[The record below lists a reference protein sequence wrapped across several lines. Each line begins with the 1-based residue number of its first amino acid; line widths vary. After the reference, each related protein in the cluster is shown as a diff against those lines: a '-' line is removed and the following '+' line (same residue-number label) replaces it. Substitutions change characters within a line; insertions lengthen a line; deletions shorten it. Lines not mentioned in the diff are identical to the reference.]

1 MGCANSRIKTYTD
14 NEQSIIATESRM
26 GFFKSHS
33 DKIDTIFKRFSVASK
48 MNVTQFTMACK
59 ELNLSLLSIDDL
71 DSPHNRFF
79 QLFKE
84 NSHFDQRKLST
95 LGVVLGKGEPREKAR
110 VLFKIYDIVKDNTLE
125 DSEIYKMISD
135 ITFVALIALPKLTV
149 FSLKDRD
156 KIEDLEKF
164 NRKLKSVNKT
174 IKNFYEIII
183 LSKHKKDQ
191 QGVEDEEVGKRKKK
205 KKNKN
210 KRRYQPVNIRI
221 EEFIEKFDSEPM
233 KILCDAAML
242 RHFAIQK
249 HSQVIAPREMVK
261 DYLIET
267 NIR

>member
-1 MGCANSRIKTYTD
+1 MGCANSRLKTYTD
-14 NEQSIIATESRM
+14 NELSVISTESRM
-26 GFFKSHS
+26 GFSRLYS

-48 MNVTQFTMACK
+48 MNITQFSMACK
-59 ELNLSLLSIDDL
+59 ELNLTLPSIEDP
-71 DSPHNRFF
+71 DSPHNKFF
-79 QLFKE
+79 HLFKE
-84 NSHFDQRKLST
+84 NTHFDQRKLST
-95 LGVVLGKGEPREKAR
+95 LGVILGKGEPREKAK
-110 VLFKIYDIVKDNTLE
+110 VLFKIYDIVKDNILE

-135 ITFVALIALPKLTV
+135 ISFVALIALPKLAV

-191 QGVEDEEVGKRKKK
+191 QGAEDGEMGKRKKR
-205 KKNKN
+205 
-210 KRRYQPVNIRI
+210 KRRNQPVIMKI

-233 KILCDAAML
+233 KIFCDAAML

-267 NIR
+267 NSR